1 MKNVLAGIVAVSL
14 LAAPAQ
20 AGGLAFEAVPREG
33 ASTIL
38 WLGAPRTIQQRERGK
53 VSVVPRGVEKGRLA
67 FDVEVHNLAN
77 GAAFF
82 GHESVEVHAADR
94 PLALARLD
102 RTEAKKKVNWGRI
115 GATVVLVALVG
126 VAAAAMKPEIT
137 RTSYYTTRSPARA
150 AKSPAASA
158 PGDPEQAPARATS
171 VPSRHLYSG
180 RIFVER
186 PKGRLKGQELSLRV
200 SFNGETYPFA
210 FRVSEAG

>member
-1 MKNVLAGIVAVSL
+1 MKKILAGIVAVSL

-20 AGGLAFEAVPREG
+20 AGGLTFEAVPQDG
-33 ASTIL
+33 ASTTL
-38 WLGAPRTIQQRERGK
+38 WLGAPKTIQQRERGK
-53 VSVVPRGVEKGRLA
+53 VSVVPRGIEQGRLA
-67 FDVEVHNLAN
+67 FDVEVHNLGE

-82 GHESVEVHAADR
+82 GHESVEVEAADR
-94 PLALARLD
+94 PLALANLD
-102 RTEAKKKVNWGRI
+102 RAGAKNKVNWGRV

-126 VAAAAMKPEIT
+126 AAAMAMKPEIT

-150 AKSPAASA
+150 AKSPA
-158 PGDPEQAPARATS
+158 GDPEQEAARATS

-210 FRVSEAG
+210 FRVSEGG